1 MTLIKKPYQKNKKCP
16 SGVTSTGRAKQKT
29 NPPITIGAFCTFMI
43 PDLPRKGKDKM
54 GKCVKCGAD
63 LPDGAAFCPACGKR
77 QAAAPRKYRKR
88 ANGTGCI
95 SRLSGNRAKPW
106 MARKNDVCIG
116 TYATRAE
123 AQKALERITEA
134 TITEKYNMTF
144 RQVYEAWKAIHER
157 NVTASQMSCYTMA
170 YNNCSELHGTQFR
183 KLRKSDFQNA
193 IIRLEQAGKSKSTC
207 EKMKQLFSQMSKWA
221 LAEEIVQVNYAQN
234 LDTVAKQLSTK
245 EVFLS
250 SDIEAIKRSGSKG
263 KDVALILIACGCRP
277 NELFNALL
285 VNCHEDYFIGGSKTE
300 AGTDRPIV
308 ISRDGLEAY
317 KAMRK
322 KAIEAGGQKLID
334 GFDGNRD
341 LHNFAKREFKA
352 LMEEIG
358 RPGISMYSC
367 RHTYITNAA
376 RSGVD
381 QRALQQMVGHV
392 DKETTKI
399 YTHLNIDDL
408 REESKKISSGA
419 VRNKSVTGQV
429 GEKSSIM
436 KSS

>member
-1 MTLIKKPYQKNKKCP
+1 MFKQQENYNAAPVWHTGAAYRKP
-16 SGVTSTGRAKQKT
+16 THT
-29 NPPITIGAFCTFMI
+29 TIGAFCAFMI
-43 PDLPRKGKDKM
+43 PDSPRKGKENM
-54 GKCVKCGAD
+54 SECVKCKAELPEGAK
-63 LPDGAAFCPACGKR
+63 FCPYCGKS
-77 QAAAPRKYRKR
+77 QEPAQRKYRKR

-95 SRLSGNRAKPW
+95 SKLSGNRANPW
-106 MARKNDVCIG
+106 MARKNDLCIG
-116 TYATRAE
+116 TFATRAE
-123 AQKALERITEA
+123 AQKALERVTDA

-144 RQVYEAWKAIHER
+144 HQVYDAWKAIHER
-157 NVTASQMSCYTMA
+157 NVTSSQMSCYSMA
-170 YNNCSELHGTQFR
+170 YNNCEELHESQFR
-183 KLRKSDFQNA
+183 KLRKSDFQNV

-221 LAEEIVQVNYAQN
+221 LSEEIIQVNYAQN
-234 LDTVAKQLSTK
+234 LGTVAKQLSTK
-245 EVFLS
+245 EILLS
-250 SDIEAIKRSGSKG
+250 SDIEAIKKSSNKG
-263 KDVALILIACGCRP
+263 KDVALILVACGCRP

-300 AGTDRPIV
+300 AGIDRPIV
-308 ISRDGLEAY
+308 ISQDGLEAY

-322 KAIEAGGQKLID
+322 KAIENGGQKLID
-334 GFDGNRD
+334 GFDGNRN
-341 LHNFAKREFKA
+341 LRNFAKREFKS

-408 REESKKISSGA
+408 REESRKIKSSA
-419 VRNKSVTGQV
+419 VRNKSVTGHT
-429 GEKSSIM
+429 GEKKDVR